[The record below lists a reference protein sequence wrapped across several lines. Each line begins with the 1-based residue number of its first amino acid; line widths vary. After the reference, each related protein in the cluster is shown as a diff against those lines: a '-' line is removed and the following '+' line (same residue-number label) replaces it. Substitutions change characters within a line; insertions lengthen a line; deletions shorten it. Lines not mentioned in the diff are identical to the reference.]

1 MAKFNGM
8 EERLRCLV
16 KIGDWGVAYGVA
28 WQVLT
33 WGKITY
39 VSPDQKEILMEM
51 QVNKIPNNNF
61 ERKYVE
67 IFFLKELAEEKFN
80 RLRSI
85 RSEGG

>member
-1 MAKFNGM
+1 MAE

-16 KIGDWGVAYGVA
+16 KVGDWGIAYGVA

-33 WGKITY
+33 WGKITD
-39 VSPDQKEILMEM
+39 VSPDQRMVIMEM
-51 QVNKIPNNNF
+51 QVDKIPNNNF

-67 IFFLKELAEEKFN
+67 IFLLKELAEEKFN
-80 RLRSI
+80 RLWSM